1 MNEKFQFKKKF
12 GQNFL
17 KNEKVLAK
25 IVEAAD
31 IKDESLII
39 EVGPG
44 AGALT
49 KYLKDKG
56 EVLCYEI
63 DKTLEDILIRN
74 LGGADNISIY
84 FEDFLQ
90 QDIKEDLANYQY
102 KNLYFVSNVPYY
114 IPTPILFKLINSGL
128 YFIKIVMMVQKEVG
142 ERFTSPPGKKEYGAL
157 TVLLRYYF
165 DTKKEFLVSRE
176 EFIPKPN
183 VDSVVVSFKPK
194 ETKEKL
200 MNEEFFQQIV
210 HDSFQFKRKTLRNN
224 LKKYDLKLVSE
235 VLEKYNLD
243 LSVRAEQLDYK
254 IFVDIANKLYK

>member
-74 LGGADNISIY
+74 LGGADNISTY
-84 FEDFLQ
+84 LETFC
-90 QDIKEDLANYQY
+90 N
-102 KNLYFVSNVPYY
+102 
-114 IPTPILFKLINSGL
+114 
-128 YFIKIVMMVQKEVG
+128 KI
-142 ERFTSPPGKKEYGAL
+142 
-157 TVLLRYYF
+157 
-165 DTKKEFLVSRE
+165 
-176 EFIPKPN
+176 
-183 VDSVVVSFKPK
+183 
-194 ETKEKL
+194 
-200 MNEEFFQQIV
+200 
-210 HDSFQFKRKTLRNN
+210 
-224 LKKYDLKLVSE
+224 LKKT
-235 VLEKYNLD
+235 
-243 LSVRAEQLDYK
+243 
-254 IFVDIANKLYK
+254 